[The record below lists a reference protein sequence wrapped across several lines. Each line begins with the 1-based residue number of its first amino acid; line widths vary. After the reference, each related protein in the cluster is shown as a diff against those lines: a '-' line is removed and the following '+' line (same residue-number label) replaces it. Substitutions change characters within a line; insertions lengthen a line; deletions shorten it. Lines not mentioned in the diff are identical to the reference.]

1 MTWLTSHR
9 CQFGRRSRLVHAHES
24 RPLASWQA
32 GSVQHNMKPG
42 TLSTL
47 ISMAIVICMSGAQS
61 GCISFSRSG
70 SYHWRAY
77 VVGDG
82 LLVNCSIHDVGS
94 RAGDKKWQSDLAERC
109 RQAVL
114 ADLRGQGISVDD
126 SAVLSFSEA
135 RGWPVVGI
143 VTGNAAFVR
152 HAVDMGSGF
161 WPTVDYKRT
170 INKGHGV
177 ISP

>member
-1 MTWLTSHR
+1 
-9 CQFGRRSRLVHAHES
+9 
-24 RPLASWQA
+24 
-32 GSVQHNMKPG
+32 MKPG
-42 TLSTL
+42 TLAAL
-47 ISMAIVICMSGAQS
+47 LAVVIVVCMSGTQS

-70 SYHWRAY
+70 SYHWIAY

-82 LLVNCSIHDVGS
+82 LLVDCSVHDGGS
-94 RAGDKKWQSDLAERC
+94 HADEKQWQRDLAERC

-114 ADLRGQGISVDD
+114 ADLRGQGILVGD

-143 VTGNAAFVR
+143 VAGNTAFVR
-152 HAVDMGSGF
+152 YAIDMGSRF
-161 WPTVDYKRT
+161 WYTVDYKR
-170 INKGHGV
+170 IVKKGHGV